1 MDNFVHAYTDKKR
14 SIKVSLPYYI
24 YGKSNRKRNNLFVQL
39 NKIMRIGTLQKEV
52 KKPLFTMCLL
62 LFSLIVSNIL
72 CQRHFY
78 GDTVS
83 VPITSLPTLSI
94 IMMSNTAIIFLV
106 TKQEVLQL

>member
-1 MDNFVHAYTDKKR
+1 
-14 SIKVSLPYYI
+14 
-24 YGKSNRKRNNLFVQL
+24 
-39 NKIMRIGTLQKEV
+39 MRIGTPRKEV
-52 KKPLFTMCLL
+52 KKPLFTLFYI
-62 LFSLIVSNIL
+62 LFSLMVSNIL

-83 VPITSLPTLSI
+83 VPATSLPTLSI